1 MAWTILFSS
10 PWGKV
15 FRGQGSLPICPR
27 GAATSRGDWW
37 RNGTLFMIR
46 NVQNKFTVIMDFKA
60 KKLDLKQLLIWQ
72 KLFSRE
78 DVQLWSIGH
87 ASLRNWSVLMPHP
100 THHHHHHWHQ
110 STPPELLLCTFT
122 IMYVAAAS
130 VIYYMPHMLEDVPPK
145 HQQKSF

>member
-130 VIYYMPHMLEDVPPK
+130 VIYYMPHMLEDVPSE